1 MSYVNLFKEAEE
13 FLALVTEHP
22 RLRDYVHFG
31 NESCDNSYTIINAE
45 LTTSTVAARKGFI
58 SKKEMKLTYKAF
70 KKDFKSTEPC
80 GDQVNHITIMKT
92 MPFDR
97 SVGTT
102 IEVLNEPLTC
112 KKNKFLMTCIVNNCL
127 IERIPIKYFRQR
139 SNCKTSSCSFNQFT
153 KRIYLTRNFVELH
166 QLLQGKTIK
175 VVGKTYLDNNKKA
188 PIFDLL

>member
-1 MSYVNLFKEAEE
+1 
-13 FLALVTEHP
+13 
-22 RLRDYVHFG
+22 
-31 NESCDNSYTIINAE
+31 
-45 LTTSTVAARKGFI
+45 
-58 SKKEMKLTYKAF
+58 
-70 KKDFKSTEPC
+70 
-80 GDQVNHITIMKT
+80 MKT

-139 SNCKTSSCSFNQFT
+139 SNCRTSSCSFNQFT

>member
-45 LTTSTVAARKGFI
+45 LTTSTVTARKSFV

-80 GDQVNHITIMKT
+80 GD
-92 MPFDR
+92 
-97 SVGTT
+97 
-102 IEVLNEPLTC
+102 
-112 KKNKFLMTCIVNNCL
+112 
-127 IERIPIKYFRQR
+127 
-139 SNCKTSSCSFNQFT
+139 
-153 KRIYLTRNFVELH
+153 
-166 QLLQGKTIK
+166 
-175 VVGKTYLDNNKKA
+175 
-188 PIFDLL
+188 